1 MKDWHEL
8 SLILVPRILHEKFVS
23 IAKVKVF
30 GKLTQVRKI
39 FDSRG
44 QGMTLDCHVKCPIG
58 CQRSRKDLSWNSVS
72 SERNSLE
79 VQTRNWSMS
88 DREVETSENMLTNRP
103 CLKSIQYNIFRSSQI
118 GGFSNTD
125 ATFEH
130 LKIFRRSRESTDRKA
145 IFLRMNRHPY

>member
-1 MKDWHEL
+1 MDSVSASMTVFPYKKNGRSVL
-8 SLILVPRILHEKFVS
+8 S
-23 IAKVKVF
+23 KVF
-30 GKLTQVRKI
+30 GRLTQVRMI

-58 CQRSRKDLSWNSVS
+58 CQRSRKDLSSNSVS

-103 CLKSIQYNIFRSSQI
+103 CLKSIQDNIFRSSQI

-125 ATFEH
+125 ATFGH
-130 LKIFRRSRESTDRKA
+130 PKIFRTPRLRTDRGTV
-145 IFLRMNRHPY
+145 IS